1 MGEPTGA
8 GRATRDSWRIAP
20 LPAARVELRF
30 TNRYTAAEYERL
42 KDGLIPASIDDRW
55 FAYLEDDWLALHRS
69 WSGYCLYRVRF
80 APDGDGVR
88 AVEAWANRDLA
99 QFRRADAAADV
110 DDIER
115 LIEHHLLN
123 WAYLT
128 PE

>member
-1 MGEPTGA
+1 MTGVA
-8 GRATRDSWRIAP
+8 RATRDSWPISP
-20 LPAARVELRF
+20 LPAARVRLPF
-30 TNRYTAAEYERL
+30 TNRYTAAEYARL
-42 KDGLIPASIDDRW
+42 AEGLIPASMADRW

-69 WSGYCLYRVRF
+69 WSGHCLYRVRF

-88 AVEAWANRDLA
+88 AVEAWANRDPD
-99 QFRRADAAADV
+99 QFRRADDAADL

>member
-1 MGEPTGA
+1 MDESVDA
-8 GRATRDSWRIAP
+8 EWATRDSWPIVP
-20 LPAARVELRF
+20 LPTARARIQF
-30 TNRYTAAEYERL
+30 TNRYTADEYARL
-42 KDGLIPASIDDRW
+42 KRGLVPTSTDERW
-55 FAYLEDDWLALHRS
+55 FAYLDDDWLALHRS
-69 WSGYCLYRVRF
+69 WTGYCLYRVRF

-88 AVEAWANRDLA
+88 AVEAWANRDPA
-99 QFRRADAAADV
+99 QFRRANDAVDR